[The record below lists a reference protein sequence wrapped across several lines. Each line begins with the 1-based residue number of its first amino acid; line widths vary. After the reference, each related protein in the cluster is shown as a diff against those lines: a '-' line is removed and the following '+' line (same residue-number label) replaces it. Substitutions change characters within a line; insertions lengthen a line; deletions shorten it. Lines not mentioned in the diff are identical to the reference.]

1 MDLIALLAA
10 SSASDAFK
18 ADVRHF
24 AAHGSAP
31 RIRLTRYA
39 PPVKV
44 MRLLA
49 QLLTAEQALAVD
61 RITVEAYSGCSDFAG
76 TVQIEAGE
84 QSRRI
89 EFIWDCRWRAE
100 QQGWRDYFGFPDQMR
115 AAHEFGW
122 RCFERWETTGDHA
135 IPSEQQLLGA
145 T

>member
-1 MDLIALLAA
+1 MELTGLLAA

-18 ADVRHF
+18 ADVRHY

-44 MRLLA
+44 LRLLS
-49 QLLTAEQALAVD
+49 QLLTAEQALAVEH
-61 RITVEAYSGCSDFAG
+61 ITVDAYSGCSDFAG
-76 TVQIEAGE
+76 SIQVEAGD

-122 RCFERWETTGDHA
+122 RCFERWEATSTRA
-135 IPSEQQLLGA
+135 ASSQPQLEVA